1 MKEWRSSQSEAY
13 TTFLEENKS
22 LLSNPIVRSFLQKK
36 VNVHLLKKA
45 IECPTKENKE
55 KVDKAFKK
63 DFFTIRFISYI
74 TSSMEYSTIN
84 FNKNVT
90 TYQKRFPLIL
100 TEKEEGGERDMPLND
115 REAEMEWIVEKE
127 DLRSGM
133 EEYISDETIYS
144 AILGLTLS
152 QRTILT
158 YAYLYKLS
166 DTEIARILS
175 TSQQYVSKTRKTA
188 LKRILTFTNKG
199 RKEDGI
205 NRHDSMDDDDQ

>member
-63 DFFTIRFISYI
+63 HFFTIRFISYI

-84 FNKNVT
+84 FNVSFNRPWSYWERGICDVIYPSFPIVHLVSNSSTYIRWNWILCREKQTFCYLAWEVT
-90 TYQKRFPLIL
+90 NIKYYRYCIWGFLVYCQLYRKFFYDNFSIL
-100 TEKEEGGERDMPLND
+100 
-115 REAEMEWIVEKE
+115 
-127 DLRSGM
+127 
-133 EEYISDETIYS
+133 
-144 AILGLTLS
+144 
-152 QRTILT
+152 
-158 YAYLYKLS
+158 
-166 DTEIARILS
+166 
-175 TSQQYVSKTRKTA
+175 
-188 LKRILTFTNKG
+188 
-199 RKEDGI
+199 
-205 NRHDSMDDDDQ
+205 